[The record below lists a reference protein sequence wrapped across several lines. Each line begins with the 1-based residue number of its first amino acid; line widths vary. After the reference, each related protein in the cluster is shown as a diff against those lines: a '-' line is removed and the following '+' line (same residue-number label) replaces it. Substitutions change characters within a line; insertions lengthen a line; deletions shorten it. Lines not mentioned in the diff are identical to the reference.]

1 MPTRILIA
9 DDDDSIRKLLR
20 RLLEENPDW
29 QICGEARNGTD
40 AIAQVQQLTPDI
52 AILDLAMPQ
61 MNGLDAARMIR
72 ETAPTLP
79 MLLLTVQDVS
89 AELATE
95 AIKAGFSGAVS
106 KSTGYEVVQGIETLL
121 RRRPFFKPS

>member
-9 DDDDSIRKLLR
+9 DDDDVIRSVLR
-20 RLLEENPDW
+20 RIVEENPDW

-40 AIAQVQQLTPDI
+40 AIAQAQRLAPDI
-52 AILDLAMPQ
+52 AILDLTMPQ
-61 MNGLDAARMIR
+61 MNGLDAARLIR
-72 ETAPTLP
+72 ETTPTLP
-79 MLLLTVQDVS
+79 MLLLTVEDVS
-89 AELATE
+89 AELETQ

-106 KSTGYEVVQGIETLL
+106 KSTGYEVVQGIKTLL